1 MVILRCS
8 LGLLVKVRVEV
19 LTLVN
24 IIVVKRPRSSQS
36 DTEIIIQ
43 TICAPKDSLTAF
55 NLYHIS
61 SIRCFNPALP
71 MYSDRK
77 DEMSGCPKKTP
88 AMVHP
93 GSSKQV
99 EALTQTSLHA
109 GKANLPCFRGQ
120 LVIRDLEITGTRI
133 DTSGFGPLSHILS
146 RLRKDH
152 KQNRGPFSG
161 TLFILH
167 HLESSIN

>member
-1 MVILRCS
+1 MVILRCY
-8 LGLLVKVRVEV
+8 LGLLVKMPVEV
-19 LTLVN
+19 LTLIN
-24 IIVVKRPRSSQS
+24 IIVMKCPRSSQS
-36 DTEIIIQ
+36 GTEIIIQ

-61 SIRCFNPALP
+61 SISYFSPALP

-77 DEMSGCPKKTP
+77 DEMSGCPKKAP

-93 GSSKQV
+93 GSSKQIK
-99 EALTQTSLHA
+99 ALTQASLHA
-109 GKANLPCFRGQ
+109 GKANLPGFGRQ

-133 DTSGFGPLSHILS
+133 DASGFRPLGHILG

-152 KQNRGPFSG
+152 KQNRGPLSG

-167 HLESSIN
+167 HLESGVN